1 MNGWNFSFGDSG
13 LPFSCL
19 GWLDSLFSTFQLVF
33 SLPRLTALMILIIP
47 ACLFLALVDRFDDFE
62 DSSLSFLLLRWLFS
76 LFSSFQL
83 AFLTY
88 SGDWIL
94 NFQFSSYFVSAF
106 SMTVFNPPPKRYQ
119 KISLVQ
125 IDTKK
130 SLINPNKFI
139 AENDVPLQQITFPC
153 VYLNVTS
160 SNFAHPNLL
169 PGHRLLIM
177 SQK

>member
-1 MNGWNFSFGDSG
+1 MNGWNFSFGN
-13 LPFSCL
+13 
-19 GWLDSLFSTFQLVF
+19 
-33 SLPRLTALMILIIP
+33 
-47 ACLFLALVDRFDDFE
+47 
-62 DSSLSFLLLRWLFS
+62 SSLSFSCFGWLFWW
-76 LFSSFQL
+76 FWGFQL
-83 AFLTY
+83 AFPAQLVDFFSIFDISACLPHLFRWLDSPFPTFQLAFSSY
-88 SGDWIL
+88 FGDWIL